1 MTLTCHGDRSNLL
14 KQYYDDCS
22 HVDDIGLPI
31 PAKDK
36 EINDLKSEV
45 NNFVEFLLAK
55 RKKELKKKSP
65 RYGSAK
71 GQIYMSAD
79 FDDPLEDFKAY
90 M

>member
-1 MTLTCHGDRSNLL
+1 MQIRLLLDANLLWRSVNLL

-22 HVDDIGLPI
+22 HIDDIGLPI

-55 RKKELKKKSP
+55 
-65 RYGSAK
+65 
-71 GQIYMSAD
+71 
-79 FDDPLEDFKAY
+79 
-90 M
+90 